1 MSDSVKKNSL
11 DLYKAKA
18 IKNCLLVFRLLVSSA
33 LYHPKQTNVLH
44 SVLSPENTVYFSVI

>member
-44 SVLSPENTVYFSVI
+44 SVLSPVQQQFIVQ